1 MHKKVF
7 YCSFLLVVL
16 FFACSQNN
24 KSFDLPMEKQKF
36 ISLLADV
43 YVADEMNKMN
53 DETIQDSM
61 KGIYMEQVAKIHNLS
76 VDQVNEYLIWINN
89 FPDSLLTFQNR
100 AIDTIRMIQDAS
112 YTSQNLGIK
121 VNN

>member
-1 MHKKVF
+1 MPKKVL
-7 YCSFLLVVL
+7 YCSLLMIVL
-16 FFACSQNN
+16 IFGCNN
-24 KSFDLPMEKQKF
+24 KKSFDLPMEKQKF

-43 YVADEMNKMN
+43 YIAEEMSKAN

-61 KGIYMEQVAKIHNLS
+61 KGIYMEQVAEIHNLS
-76 VDQVNEYLIWINN
+76 VDQVNEYLIWLNS

-100 AIDTIRMIQDAS
+100 AIDTIRRIQDAS

>member
-1 MHKKVF
+1 MHKKVL

-16 FFACSQNN
+16 FFACNNN
-24 KSFDLPMEKQKF
+24 KSFDLPLEKQKF

-43 YVADEMNKMN
+43 YIADEMNKMN

-76 VDQVNEYLIWINN
+76 VDQVKEYLIWLNN

-100 AIDTIRMIQDAS
+100 AIDTIRRIQDAS

>member
-1 MHKKVF
+1 
-7 YCSFLLVVL
+7 
-16 FFACSQNN
+16 
-24 KSFDLPMEKQKF
+24 MEKQKF